1 MEAQFDAMEARLE
14 EMQEAAAQPEIIAD
28 VPRWQRILQEI
39 KRLTPAVTAY
49 REYKALLS
57 QLAQARE
64 MLSDADFAAV
74 AQEELNAL
82 APQAEAARLAL
93 RRFLLPH
100 DPNDERSVVME
111 VRPGAGGDEAALF
124 AALLVR
130 MYQRYAE
137 RRAPRRESEQR
148 EQPREEFIRPPRRQE
163 KKAVRPR
170 VRERQRVSGVLVLG
184 FAALAAMVVVVLM
197 SYAQLTSISADVVS
211 MQKELKTLDA
221 EHVALLTQYERT
233 FDLETVKAAAAAAGM
248 NKPSSSQINYIDLS
262 APDSV
267 ELCEAQNVSVL
278 SRVFTSLGQGVFS
291 VVEYFS

>member
-1 MEAQFDAMEARLE
+1 MARTSRSRQNYRYGGGRVVGNL
-14 EMQEAAAQPEIIAD
+14 
-28 VPRWQRILQEI
+28 
-39 KRLTPAVTAY
+39 AY
-49 REYKALLS
+49 
-57 QLAQARE
+57 
-64 MLSDADFAAV
+64 
-74 AQEELNAL
+74 
-82 APQAEAARLAL
+82 
-93 RRFLLPH
+93 
-100 DPNDERSVVME
+100 DE
-111 VRPGAGGDEAALF
+111 
-124 AALLVR
+124 
-130 MYQRYAE
+130 RYAE
-137 RRAPRRESEQR
+137 RRAPRRESERR

-163 KKAVRPR
+163 KKAVRPH

-233 FDLETVKAAAAAAGM
+233 FDLETVKAAAV
-248 NKPSSSQINYIDLS
+248 S

>member
-1 MEAQFDAMEARLE
+1 MLRKQIFHEGERHGTHEPQTDRITATA
-14 EMQEAAAQPEIIAD
+14 AD
-28 VPRWQRILQEI
+28 V
-39 KRLTPAVTAY
+39 
-49 REYKALLS
+49 LS
-57 QLAQARE
+57 AISPTMSAMPSGARR
-64 MLSDADFAAV
+64 
-74 AQEELNAL
+74 
-82 APQAEAARLAL
+82 AARA
-93 RRFLLPH
+93 
-100 DPNDERSVVME
+100 S
-111 VRPGAGGDEAALF
+111 
-124 AALLVR
+124 
-130 MYQRYAE
+130 
-137 RRAPRRESEQR
+137 SR

-233 FDLETVKAAAAAAGM
+233 FDLETVKAAAVAAGM